1 MERIIQE
8 KISADHLLY
17 VSMKYTKTT
26 DVMLNL
32 IARWRSMIDIS
43 LDNLLETAKKN
54 KKIKSIP
61 SIPKLKIDAVKLAY
75 KKNPEVLNAIELYE
89 FFKKVDKMRKER
101 ENEFRKNVTLRVFDN
116 ETPVDINMDKL
127 KEWSEI
133 LERFIS
139 YLRQF
144 L

>member
-1 MERIIQE
+1 MERVIQE

-32 IARWRSMIDIS
+32 IARWRSMIEAAMQK
-43 LDNLLETAKKN
+43 LLEYAKRK

-61 SIPKLKIDAVKLAY
+61 SVPKQKVDIIKKTFKKDAT
-75 KKNPEVLNAIELYE
+75 IMDTITLYE
-89 FFKKVDKMRKER
+89 FFKRVDKMKKER
-101 ENEFRKNVTLRVFDN
+101 EHEFRKNVTLRVFDN
-116 ETPVDINMDKL
+116 HVPVNIDMDKL
-127 KEWSEI
+127 KQYSEL

-139 YLRQF
+139 NLRQV